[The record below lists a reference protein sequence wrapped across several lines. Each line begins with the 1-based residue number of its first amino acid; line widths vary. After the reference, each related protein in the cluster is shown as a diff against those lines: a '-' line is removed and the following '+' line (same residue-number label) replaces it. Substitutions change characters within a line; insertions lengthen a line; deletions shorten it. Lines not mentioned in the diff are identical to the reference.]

1 MTKED
6 KLLLLQ
12 CLENAGVD
20 SWDGYEDAVDE
31 YNRLKYGV
39 GDDSLDAV
47 LAITLEEDDYE

>member
-39 GDDSLDAV
+39 DDDSLDAV